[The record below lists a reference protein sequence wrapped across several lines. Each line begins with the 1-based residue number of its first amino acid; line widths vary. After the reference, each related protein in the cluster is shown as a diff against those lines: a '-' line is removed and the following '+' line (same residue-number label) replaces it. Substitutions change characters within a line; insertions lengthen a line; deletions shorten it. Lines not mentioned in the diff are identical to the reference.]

1 MEGKFIGRDIISKP
15 SCPFCGLLI
24 ERPKELEI
32 RVPNEMPVGR
42 CDCGAVYAYDVTGH
56 NLGIAMI
63 DALVFGC
70 NGDWDLA
77 WDLLPEEDYVEKWV
91 ENYDIETHLIVPS
104 AVYEGRR
111 ITGTLYFI
119 RLHEDIREVTE
130 EGAKRRLERATP
142 AVQGLSTKQ
151 AGRKTF
157 SKKEVEA
164 LVKDY
169 KVKPLLSMAR
179 QDKRIIRDLQR
190 LLYSVDKLLR
200 WRAADVMGKVAA
212 IIAQRDPRAISKLL
226 QGLITSLSDT
236 AASSWGSLDA
246 MGEIISNRPDQFGGY
261 MPQLYRYLK
270 DRALLAEALRALGNI
285 GRARPDLL
293 RKKAFH
299 FFPLLQDPD
308 HEIRGY
314 AAILLGNV
322 GAHEAKGDLK
332 KLVDDPAAME
342 LYADGTLQNRT
353 IGQLASEALGKLGKS
368 VH

>member
-1 MEGKFIGRDIISKP
+1 MVSKFLGRDIISKP

-24 ERPKELEI
+24 ERPKELETRI
-32 RVPNEMPVGR
+32 PHEMPVGR
-42 CDCGAVYAYDVTGH
+42 CACGAVYAYDITGH
-56 NLGIAMI
+56 KLGIAMI

-77 WDLLPEEDYVEKWV
+77 WDLLPEEDYLEKWV

-111 ITGTLYFI
+111 IAGTLYFI
-119 RLHEDIREVTE
+119 RLHKDIREVTE
-130 EGAKRRLERATP
+130 EGAKHRLERATP
-142 AVQGLSTKQ
+142 VAQGSSIKR
-151 AGRKTF
+151 AGRKSFT
-157 SKKEVEA
+157 KKEVEA
-164 LVKDY
+164 LVREY

-200 WRAADVMGKVAA
+200 WRAADAMGKVSAL
-212 IIAQRDPRAISKLL
+212 IAQKDPGAISKLL

-246 MGEIISNRPDQFGGY
+246 IGEIISNRPEQFGGY
-261 MPQLYRYLK
+261 MPQLYHFLK

-285 GRARPDLL
+285 GRTRPDLL

-308 HEIRGY
+308 PEIRGY
-314 AAILLGNV
+314 AAILLGNL
-322 GAHEAKGDLK
+322 AAREAKEDLT
-332 KLVDDPAAME
+332 KLTSDAAQME
-342 LYADGTLQNRT
+342 IYRAGEMVKRT
-353 IGQLASEALGKLGKS
+353 VGQLALEALGKFDGS
-368 VH
+368 Q

>member
-1 MEGKFIGRDIISKP
+1 MEGRFLGRDIISKP

-24 ERPKELEI
+24 DPPKELETRI
-32 RVPNEMPVGR
+32 PHEMPVGR
-42 CDCGAVYAYDVTGH
+42 CSCGAVYAFDVTGH

-70 NGDWDLA
+70 NGEWDLA
-77 WDLLPEEDYVEKWV
+77 WDLIPEEDYLEKWV
-91 ENYDIETHLIVPS
+91 ENYDIETHLIVPG

-119 RLHEDIREVTE
+119 RLHKDIREVTE
-130 EGAKRRLERATP
+130 EGAKLRLEKATP
-142 AVQGLSTKQ
+142 AAQGPFVKK
-151 AGRKTF
+151 AGRKSFT
-157 SKKEVEA
+157 KKEVET
-164 LVKDY
+164 LVREY
-169 KVKPLLSMAR
+169 KVKPLLNIAR

-200 WRAADVMGKVAA
+200 WRAADVMGKVSAL
-212 IIAQRDPRAISKLL
+212 IAQKDPGAISKLL

-246 MGEIISNRPDQFGGY
+246 IGEIIAARPEQFGGY
-261 MPQLYRYLK
+261 MPQLFHFLK

-285 GRARPDLL
+285 GRTRPDLL

-308 HEIRGY
+308 PEIRGY
-314 AAILLGNV
+314 TSMLLGDL
-322 GAHEAKGDLK
+322 GAVEAKEDLGKITGD
-332 KLVDDPAAME
+332 ATE
-342 LYADGTLQNRT
+342 IEIYRDGEILQT
-353 IGQLASEALGKLGKS
+353 TVGQLAVEAIKKLIE
-368 VH
+368 

>member
-1 MEGKFIGRDIISKP
+1 MVNKFFGRDIIEKP
-15 SCPFCGLLI
+15 FCPFCGLSI
-24 ERPKELEI
+24 EPPKELETRI
-32 RVPNEMPVGR
+32 PQEMPVGR

-77 WDLLPEEDYVEKWV
+77 WDLLPEEDYLEKWV

-104 AVYEGRR
+104 CVYGGRR

-119 RLHEDIREVTE
+119 RLHQDIREVTE
-130 EGAKRRLERATP
+130 EGTKRRLERATP
-142 AVQGLSTKQ
+142 AAQGSSTKPR
-151 AGRKTF
+151 GRKSF
-157 SKKEVEA
+157 SKKEVEN
-164 LVKDY
+164 LVREY

-190 LLYSVDKLLR
+190 LLYAVDNLLR
-200 WRAADVMGKVAA
+200 WRAADAMGKVSAL
-212 IIAQRDPRAISKLL
+212 IAQKDPGAISKLL

-246 MGEIISNRPDQFGGY
+246 IGEIISNRPEQFGGY
-261 MPQLYRYLK
+261 MPQLYQFLK
-270 DRALLAEALRALGNI
+270 DRSLLAEVLRALGKI

-308 HEIRGY
+308 PEIRGY
-314 AAILLGNV
+314 AAILLGNL
-322 GAHEAKGDLK
+322 AAREAKEDLRKLAGD
-332 KLVDDPAAME
+332 AAEME
-342 LYADGTLQNRT
+342 IYGAGEVVKRT
-353 IGQLASEALGKLGKS
+353 VGQLALEALGKFDGS
-368 VH
+368 Q